1 MTANATSSNTR
12 RRFLWL
18 SVALSIAAFIQIFD
32 AWRSP
37 VIARDGMRFIA
48 IAQKLHRPREAFA
61 YFTQHP
67 GYPACICMAQGALG
81 VFEDGATVE
90 SWVRAA
96 RLTSGIFGLGCIVA
110 VWLLT
115 RGLVGDLAANL
126 AALIFAVLPIARLN
140 AADALSDSGHLCFY
154 LFGAWFLCD
163 AVNGRGT
170 WRYVAA
176 GCCSGL
182 AYWIRPEGWSVALV
196 GCLFLGFELCRST
209 LLSRQQAWRG
219 LVLLITAT
227 AIVSGPY
234 VLLSGKITD
243 KVRRKENLVKFS
255 RHLKLAN
262 AKSSGKMAPSVHI
275 DQTGLPTTFRG
286 VASVL
291 AAALAQLFKNI
302 LETYQALLLPACWSL
317 LPNNKFRFPRGA
329 SRVIWGLATL
339 HILLLVGLFFTGGYI
354 SERHLLPILGLS
366 MPAVGVG
373 LLRLAV
379 DIAVVVTRLGNI
391 GTARRGRPW
400 TLAFFSALMIVTLL
414 PQALRNSHAQF
425 RPDLAAA
432 EWIRQHKRPFDK
444 VITNT
449 PYPLFYAET
458 SGKCVKQNEDFG
470 RELAGLAKHRVLVIV
485 QRKQKQPPAAT
496 ATAFDSDNHTTALEF
511 AAQCKFRSK
520 THEVLVYACEP
531 RIVQTLDDA
540 QRRMRR

>member
-1 MTANATSSNTR
+1 VTANATTSYSR
-12 RRFLWL
+12 RRFAWL
-18 SVALSIAAFIQIFD
+18 SVALSVAAFIQIFD

-48 IAQKLHRPREAFA
+48 IAQELHRPGEAFA

-67 GYPACICMAQGALG
+67 GYPACIYIVQGAVG
-81 VFEDGATVE
+81 VFSDDATVDA
-90 SWVRAA
+90 WVWAA

-126 AALIFAVLPIARLN
+126 AAFIFAVLPIARLN
-140 AADALSDSGHLCFY
+140 AADALSDSGHLFFY
-154 LFGAWFLCD
+154 LLGAWFLCD
-163 AVNGRGT
+163 AVNGRAS
-170 WRYVAA
+170 WRFAAA

-196 GCLFLGFELCRST
+196 GCLFLGFELYRSN
-209 LLSRQQAWRG
+209 LLSRQQALRG
-219 LVLLITAT
+219 LVLLVTAT

-255 RHLKLAN
+255 RHLKQADG
-262 AKSSGKMAPSVHI
+262 KSPSKVSPTAHI
-275 DQTGLPTTFRG
+275 DQTGLPTTLGSF
-286 VASVL
+286 ASVF

-302 LETYQALLLPACWSL
+302 LETYQALLLPACWAL
-317 LPNNKFRFPRGA
+317 LPNNKFRFPAGPA
-329 SRVIWGLATL
+329 RVIWGLATL
-339 HILLLVGLFFTGGYI
+339 HMLLLVGLYFTGGYI
-354 SERHLLPILGLS
+354 SERHLLPVLGLS
-366 MPAVGVG
+366 MPIVGAG

-379 DIAVVVTRLGNI
+379 DIAIVVTRIRNI
-391 GTARRGRPW
+391 GTARRRRPW
-400 TLAFFSALMIVTLL
+400 ALAFFSALMIFTLF
-414 PQALRNSHAQF
+414 PQALRDSHAQF

-432 EWIRQHKRPFDK
+432 EWIRQHKRPHDK

-470 RELAGLAKHRVLVIV
+470 KELASLAKHRVLVII
-485 QRKQKQPPAAT
+485 QRKQKQPPVAT
-496 ATAFDSDNHTTALEF
+496 ATAFESDNHATALEF
-511 AAQCKFRSK
+511 VAQCTFRSK

-531 RIVQTLDDA
+531 LIVQRADNV
-540 QRRMRR
+540 QRRIRR

>member
-1 MTANATSSNTR
+1 
-12 RRFLWL
+12 
-18 SVALSIAAFIQIFD
+18 
-32 AWRSP
+32 
-37 VIARDGMRFIA
+37 
-48 IAQKLHRPREAFA
+48 
-61 YFTQHP
+61 
-67 GYPACICMAQGALG
+67 
-81 VFEDGATVE
+81 
-90 SWVRAA
+90 
-96 RLTSGIFGLGCIVA
+96 
-110 VWLLT
+110 
-115 RGLVGDLAANL
+115 
-126 AALIFAVLPIARLN
+126 
-140 AADALSDSGHLCFY
+140 
-154 LFGAWFLCD
+154 
-163 AVNGRGT
+163 
-170 WRYVAA
+170 
-176 GCCSGL
+176 
-182 AYWIRPEGWSVALV
+182 
-196 GCLFLGFELCRST
+196 
-209 LLSRQQAWRG
+209 
-219 LVLLITAT
+219 
-227 AIVSGPY
+227 
-234 VLLSGKITD
+234 
-243 KVRRKENLVKFS
+243 
-255 RHLKLAN
+255 
-262 AKSSGKMAPSVHI
+262 
-275 DQTGLPTTFRG
+275 
-286 VASVL
+286 
-291 AAALAQLFKNI
+291 
-302 LETYQALLLPACWSL
+302 
-317 LPNNKFRFPRGA
+317 
-329 SRVIWGLATL
+329 
-339 HILLLVGLFFTGGYI
+339 VGLFFTGGYI